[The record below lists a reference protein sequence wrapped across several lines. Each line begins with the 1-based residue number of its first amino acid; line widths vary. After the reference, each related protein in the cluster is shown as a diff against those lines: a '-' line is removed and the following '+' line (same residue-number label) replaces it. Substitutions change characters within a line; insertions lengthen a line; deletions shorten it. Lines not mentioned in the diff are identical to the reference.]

1 MEKQLDQLESMTREV
16 NRNYAMIKEK
26 LQINSLS
33 TGCICEMAKSIGK
46 LLPKKV

>member
-16 NRNYAMIKEK
+16 NSSYAMIKAN

-33 TGCICEMAKSIGK
+33 TRCICEMAKSIGK
-46 LLPKKV
+46 MFPKKA